1 MDHSPP
7 GSSVIPSSRSLTPH
21 PTTSRP
27 LVTTYLIS
35 FSIRF
40 FGVLCCSIWGVCVC
54 VFNINR
60 FHYKWDHT
68 IFVSVWLSSL
78 SMIPSRS
85 VCVVANGRI
94 SFFFYGQIVFV
105 CLCVC
110 IYMAAEE
117 QLSDFLV
124 DTRLSFFITEF
135 SNWICSLFLTED
147 FGDFPGSSVAKT
159 PHAQCRGPGFDP
171 WSGS

>member
-7 GSSVIPSSRSLTPH
+7 GSSVIPSSRSLTLH

-94 SFFFYGQIVFV
+94 SFFYDLMSIVLFYG
-105 CLCVC
+105 L
-110 IYMAAEE
+110 
-117 QLSDFLV
+117 LSQVHHSFLIHSSDDRHRFFPCFSYCKSRCSHWTRECRRLFRMLISFPS
-124 DTRLSFFITEF
+124 DTYTQKWDCWIT
-135 SNWICSLFLTED
+135 W
-147 FGDFPGSSVAKT
+147 
-159 PHAQCRGPGFDP
+159 
-171 WSGS
+171 